1 LGDLK
6 AAVIGLGVVGQAQ
19 VRLFGDMVHATY
31 DPKAGKRYPSR
42 RVGQCDFAV
51 VAVGT
56 PQGRDGSADL
66 SFLRAA
72 LDRIPPE
79 IPVMVRSTIPPGTMA
94 GLEKARS
101 LVVHVP
107 EFLNERPDGAW
118 RESRD
123 VPFMILGGIPAA
135 RDFFLPVLAQ
145 AAAGTPVYCG
155 PALEAELIKYTAN
168 CFLAAKVTFVNEM
181 ARVCEAFGADWE
193 LVRAGWLH
201 DPRAGESHSRVEGAG
216 FGGRC
221 LPKDLAALIKASEGA
236 GYMPEFL
243 WALEE
248 ANTRFQ
254 AEAAS

>member
-19 VRLFGDMVHATY
+19 VRLFGDMVHVTY

-51 VAVGT
+51 VCVGT
-56 PQGRDGSADL
+56 PQGDDGSADL
-66 SFLRAA
+66 SFLREA

-94 GLEKARS
+94 GLEQARS

-107 EFLNERPDGAW
+107 EFLNEREDGAW
-118 RESRD
+118 RESSD
-123 VPFMILGGIPAA
+123 VPFMILGGDPAA
-135 RDFFLPVLAQ
+135 RDLFLPVLGKVSGA
-145 AAAGTPVYCG
+145 PVHECTG
-155 PALEAELIKYTAN
+155 LDAELIKYTAN
-168 CFLAAKVTFVNEM
+168 CWLAAQVTFANEM
-181 ARVCEAFGADWE
+181 DRVCQAFDASWV
-193 LVRAGWLH
+193 LVRDGWLR
-201 DPRAGESHSRVEGAG
+201 DPRSSASHTRVEGPG

-221 LPKDLAALIKASEGA
+221 LPKDLSALIKASEAA

-248 ANTRFQ
+248 ANARFQ
-254 AEAAS
+254 AEATP